1 MRHRLFLAVTFQR
14 KRIAFLRIAVEAEV
28 GRNDEGT
35 CGQAPCQKALL
46 RTVAEAEAGRS
57 DEDTRNH
64 DRYQKLDRLFEK
76 FPIGV
81 TRNDRGGDNV
91 LQRCG
96 ELDWIA
102 KL

>member
-1 MRHRLFLAVTFQR
+1 MTLQR
-14 KRIAFLRIAVEAEV
+14 KRAVFLRIAVEAEV

-35 CGQAPCQKALL
+35 CGQAPCQTALL
-46 RTVAEAEAGRS
+46 RTVAEAQAGRS

-64 DRYQKLDRLFEK
+64 DRYQELDRLFER

-91 LQRCG
+91 LQRCE
-96 ELDWIA
+96 ELIWIA

>member
-1 MRHRLFLAVTFQR
+1 MFLAVTFQR
-14 KRIAFLRIAVEAEV
+14 KRTVFLRTAVEAEA

-35 CGQAPCQKALL
+35 QGQAQCQKALL
-46 RTVAEAEAGRS
+46 RTAVVAEAGRS

-64 DRYQKLDRLFEK
+64 DRYQKLDRLFERL
-76 FPIGV
+76 PMRMN
-81 TRNDRGGDNV
+81 RNDRGGDSV

-96 ELDWIA
+96 ELLWMA